1 MRLFALPLL
10 AAIRA
15 PIWALGLALVACTTS
30 VAATPPSQVSDS
42 VQANLARES
51 VVLVEDGQ
59 TPPANLTTPPARMF
73 SKIDINGDGKP
84 DWRVDYEHA
93 PNASLWCGT
102 GGCRNELWVSG
113 PGDSYRRVMS
123 VGMRLFKL
131 SRRGGVTR
139 LDLDFH
145 GSLCGG
151 YGVQACPR
159 SYFWSEQTGA
169 FLETAAPG
177 GRTWLAGGP
186 HPLEPVDA
194 SAAPAPVRDAV
205 ASAQQRCAAV
215 GARFDADWAVT
226 SLPDI
231 DGDGARDW
239 IVGSG
244 YMDCEYQTDRP
255 DNAPELS
262 AIVFLTGGSPDA
274 PRLALARQN
283 LRYGLDIGVT
293 PAAFYYMEAEQQ
305 CEYEKPCGRR
315 LTYDRATGHL
325 TD

>member
-1 MRLFALPLL
+1 MRLIALPLAASL
-10 AAIRA
+10 AAS
-15 PIWALGLALVACTTS
+15 LALSAG
-30 VAATPPSQVSDS
+30 AATAAVGAPRTVIDS
-42 VQANLARES
+42 VEANLKRES
-51 VVLVEDGQ
+51 VVLVEDGESV
-59 TPPANLTTPPARMF
+59 PASLTTAPARMF
-73 SKIDINGDGKP
+73 SKVDINGDGKP

-113 PGDSYRRVMS
+113 AGDSYRRVMS
-123 VGMRLFKL
+123 VGLRLFKL
-131 SRRGGVTR
+131 TRRAGVAR

-159 SYFWSEQTGA
+159 SYLWNEQAGA
-169 FLETAAPG
+169 FVETAAPG
-177 GRTWLAGGP
+177 NQTWLAGGP
-186 HPLEPVDA
+186 HPLEPLELAREV
-194 SAAPAPVRDAV
+194 PAPVRAAV
-205 ASAQQRCAAV
+205 EAASAQCAAV
-215 GARFDADWAVT
+215 GARFEADWAVT

-244 YMDCEYQTDRP
+244 YMDCEYETDRP
-255 DNAPELS
+255 DNGPELS
-262 AIVFLTGGSPDA
+262 AQVYLTGGAPGS

-283 LRYGLDIGVT
+283 LRYGIDIGST
-293 PAAFYYMEAEQQ
+293 PAAFHLIEAEAP
-305 CEYEKPCGRR
+305 CEYEKSCGRR
-315 LTYDRATGHL
+315 LAYDPATGHL

>member
-1 MRLFALPLL
+1 MRLFALSLL
-10 AAIRA
+10 
-15 PIWALGLALVACTTS
+15 ALGLALSAGAANA
-30 VAATPPSQVSDS
+30 AATPPRQVFDS
-42 VQANLARES
+42 VEAGLKRVS

-59 TPPANLTTPPARMF
+59 TPPTTLTTPPAKMF
-73 SKIDINGDGKP
+73 SKVDINGDGKP

-131 SRRGGVTR
+131 SRRGGVAR

-159 SYFWSEQTGA
+159 SYLWNEQAGA

-177 GRTWLAGGP
+177 NHTWLSGGP
-186 HPLEPVDA
+186 NALEEADLTR
-194 SAAPAPVRDAV
+194 APAPVLAALERTQMQCQAANGRYDV
-205 ASAQQRCAAV
+205 AW
-215 GARFDADWAVT
+215 GVT
-226 SLPDI
+226 SIPDL

-239 IVGSG
+239 VIGG
-244 YMDCEYQTDRP
+244 AYMGCEYDEDRP
-255 DNAPELS
+255 EVAPEL
-262 AIVFLTGGSPDA
+262 AMLVYVTGGDA
-274 PRLALARQN
+274 AEPRLALEAKGV
-283 LRYGLDIGVT
+283 RYGLDISAT

-305 CEYEKPCGRR
+305 CAYEKPCGRR
-315 LTYDRATGHL
+315 LIYDPGTGHL

>member
-1 MRLFALPLL
+1 MRLIALPFALSFALSVG
-10 AAIRA
+10 AANAAAGAPRA
-15 PIWALGLALVACTTS
+15 VIENVE
-30 VAATPPSQVSDS
+30 V
-42 VQANLARES
+42 NLKRES
-51 VVLVEDGQ
+51 VVLVEDGESV
-59 TPPANLTTPPARMF
+59 PANLTTPPPRMF
-73 SKIDINGDGKP
+73 SKVDINGDGKP

-131 SRRGGVTR
+131 SRRGGVAR

-159 SYFWSEQTGA
+159 SYLWNEQAGA

-177 GRTWLAGGP
+177 NRTWLVGGP
-186 HPLEPVDA
+186 HPLEPLDTA
-194 SAAPAPVRDAV
+194 RAAPAPVRAAV
-205 ASAQQRCAAV
+205 EAAQAQCAAV
-215 GARFDADWAVT
+215 GARHDADWAVT
-226 SLPDI
+226 SLPDL

-244 YMDCEYQTDRP
+244 YMDCEYEVDRP
-255 DNAPELS
+255 ENSPELS
-262 AIVFLTGGSPDA
+262 ALVFVTGGRADA
-274 PRLALARQN
+274 PRLALSGKN
-283 LRYGLDIGVT
+283 LRYGIDIAST
-293 PAAFYYMEAEQQ
+293 PAAFYFIEAEAQ

-315 LTYDRATGHL
+315 LVFDPATGHL

>member
-1 MRLFALPLL
+1 MRPFALPL
-10 AAIRA
+10 AS

-30 VAATPPSQVSDS
+30 AAATPPRQVSDS
-42 VQANLARES
+42 VEANLKRES

-73 SKIDINGDGKP
+73 SKVDINGDGKP

-123 VGMRLFKL
+123 VGLRLFKL
-131 SRRGGVTR
+131 SRRGGVAR

-159 SYFWSEQTGA
+159 SYLWNEQAGA
-169 FLETAAPG
+169 FLEVAAPG
-177 GRTWLAGGP
+177 GQTWLAGGP
-186 HPLEPVDA
+186 HPLEPIDA
-194 SAAPAPVRDAV
+194 GAAPAPVRAAV
-205 ASAQQRCAAV
+205 AAAQQQCAAV

-226 SLPDI
+226 SLPDL

-239 IVGSG
+239 VVGAG
-244 YMDCEYQTDRP
+244 YMDCEYETDRP

-262 AIVFLTGGSPDA
+262 AQVYLTGGRPDA
-274 PRLALARQN
+274 PRLALAGPN
-283 LRYGLDIGVT
+283 LRFGIDIAST
-293 PAAFYYMEAEQQ
+293 PAAFHLMEAEAP

-315 LTYDRATGHL
+315 LTYDPASGHL

>member
-1 MRLFALPLL
+1 MTRTRLFALPFL
-10 AAIRA
+10 
-15 PIWALGLALVACTTS
+15 ALGLALAACTAS
-30 VAATPPSQVSDS
+30 AAATPPRPVFDS

-59 TPPANLTTPPARMF
+59 TPPANLTTPPAEMF
-73 SKIDINGDGKP
+73 SKVDINGDGKP

-131 SRRGGVTR
+131 SRRGGVAR

-159 SYFWSEQTGA
+159 SYLWNEQAGA

-177 GRTWLAGGP
+177 NHTWLAGGP
-186 HPLEPVDA
+186 HALAEADLTR
-194 SAAPAPVRDAV
+194 APAPVLAALERTQMQCQATNGRYDAEW
-205 ASAQQRCAAV
+205 
-215 GARFDADWAVT
+215 GVT
-226 SLPDI
+226 SIPDL

-239 IVGSG
+239 VVGSA
-244 YMDCEYQTDRP
+244 YMDCDYRDGVPP
-255 DNAPELS
+255 DSKPDLS
-262 AIVFLTGGSPDA
+262 MMVFVTGGDA
-274 PRLALARQN
+274 AQPRLALEGREM
-283 LRYGLDIGVT
+283 RYGIDIAST
-293 PAAFYYMEAEQQ
+293 PAAFYAAELEAE

-315 LTYDRATGHL
+315 LRFDPATGHL

>member
-10 AAIRA
+10 A
-15 PIWALGLALVACTTS
+15 PLSALGLALFACTTS
-30 VAATPPSQVSDS
+30 AAATPPRQVSDS
-42 VQANLARES
+42 VEANLKRES

-59 TPPANLTTPPARMF
+59 TPPANLTTPPAEMF
-73 SKIDINGDGKP
+73 SKVDINGDGKP

-159 SYFWSEQTGA
+159 SYLWNEQAAA

-177 GRTWLAGGP
+177 NHTWLSGGP
-186 HPLEPVDA
+186 NSLEEADLTR
-194 SAAPAPVRDAV
+194 APAPVMAALERTQMQCQAAGGRYDAKW
-205 ASAQQRCAAV
+205 
-215 GARFDADWAVT
+215 GVT
-226 SLPDI
+226 SIPDL

-239 IVGSG
+239 VIGG
-244 YMDCEYQTDRP
+244 AYMGCEYDGDRP
-255 DNAPELS
+255 EVSPEL
-262 AIVFLTGGSPDA
+262 AMQVYVTGGNA
-274 PRLALARQN
+274 AEPRLALEGKGI
-283 LRYGLDIGVT
+283 RYGLDIGTT
-293 PAAFYYMEAEQQ
+293 PAAFYSMEAEQQ
-305 CEYEKPCGRR
+305 CEFEKPCGRR

-325 TD
+325 TE